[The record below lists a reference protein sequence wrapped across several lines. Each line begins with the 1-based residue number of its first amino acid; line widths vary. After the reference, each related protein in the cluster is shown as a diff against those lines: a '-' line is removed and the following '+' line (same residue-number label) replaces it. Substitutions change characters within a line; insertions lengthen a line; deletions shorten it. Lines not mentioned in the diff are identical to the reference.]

1 MAPRHRE
8 LFLRLSLEKRVAEK
22 FVLAGRQNQR
32 ARRPRSPE
40 RAIASLYFQVIQ
52 SASHRD

>member
-1 MAPRHRE
+1 MAHRHRE
-8 LFLRLSLEKRVAEK
+8 VFLRLSLEKRVAEK

-40 RAIASLYFQVIQ
+40 LAIASLYL
-52 SASHRD
+52 